1 MSEPFRTR
9 QFVPVPPHERPHR
22 SRSGAR
28 IVVTDGSH
36 VLLMADT
43 DPGIPGSRW
52 WVTPGGGI
60 DAGETPRRAAVRE
73 LAEETGLQVSPEQL
87 LGPVA
92 VRDVVHGYSDQVL
105 HQHESFF
112 VLVTPRFE
120 VDTAGQTE
128 GEQLTMAGHAWH
140 PLEELAHLPEPVWPS
155 DISRLVETASSP
167 DRWPIDLGEVE
178 ESTIPVDEVVQA
190 GQRLRPP
197 ESRQERRSPSLE

>member
-9 QFVPVPPHERPHR
+9 QYKPVPAAERPHR

-60 DAGETPRRAAVRE
+60 DAGETPRQAAVRE
-73 LAEETGLQVSPEQL
+73 LAEETGLQVGGEQL
-87 LGPVA
+87 RGPVA

-140 PLEELAHLPEPVWPS
+140 SIEELDHLPEPVWPAGVS
-155 DISRLVETASSP
+155 QLIAAAAESS
-167 DRWPIDLGEVE
+167 RWPIDLGEVE
-178 ESTIPVDEVVQA
+178 ESTVP
-190 GQRLRPP
+190 L
-197 ESRQERRSPSLE
+197 S

>member
-9 QFVPVPPHERPHR
+9 RYVPVPAQERPHR

-36 VLLMADT
+36 VLLLADT

-73 LAEETGLQVSPEQL
+73 LAEETGLQVTPERL

-105 HQHESFF
+105 HQQESFF
-112 VLVTPRFE
+112 VLFTPRFE

-128 GEQLTMAGHAWH
+128 GEQLTTTGHAWH
-140 PLEELAHLPEPVWPS
+140 PIEELDQLPEPVWPS
-155 DISRLVETASSP
+155 GISALIDAAAVP
-167 DRWPIDLGEVE
+167 QKWPIDLGEVE
-178 ESTIPVDEVVQA
+178 ESTVPQ
-190 GQRLRPP
+190 
-197 ESRQERRSPSLE
+197 

>member
-9 QFVPVPPHERPHR
+9 RYVPVPAAERPHR

-36 VLLMADT
+36 VLLIADT
-43 DPGIPGSRW
+43 DPGLPGSRW

-60 DAGETPRRAAVRE
+60 DAGETPRQAAVRE
-73 LAEETGLQVSPEQL
+73 LAEETGLRVDGEQL

-112 VLVTPRFE
+112 VLFTLRFE
-120 VDTAGQTE
+120 VDTAGRTE
-128 GEQLTMAGHAWH
+128 GEQLTIAGHAWH
-140 PLEELAHLPEPVWPS
+140 PIDELDHLPEPVWPFG
-155 DISRLVETASSP
+155 IAELIGAAATP
-167 DRWPIDLGEVE
+167 DGWPIELGEVE
-178 ESTIPVDEVVQA
+178 ESTVPVTA
-190 GQRLRPP
+190 GV
-197 ESRQERRSPSLE
+197 SPGTAPAAPGIG